1 MTGFSDSV
9 VFEMNSTILSKLS
22 LFGVVRVAKNGL
34 ILDESLLSEFISKRT
49 FKGKAKQL
57 LELKNLYQ
65 YLAILETQT
74 GLKYRIMQHKTAKK
88 VNITFQGL
96 KQYTEISQL
105 MEYDLRDFIVTFKD
119 DIQIMR
125 LEVAIDNKERFN
137 IESIA
142 ENTNRVILDRWNT
155 SYLKTAKEKNTNRHL
170 NIKHYYK
177 QIVELYRLEFVFCKR
192 YFQSKEP
199 LKCIEKTIKKAL
211 KMPFKFDDEFHLI
224 S

>member
-1 MTGFSDSV
+1 
-9 VFEMNSTILSKLS
+9 
-22 LFGVVRVAKNGL
+22 
-34 ILDESLLSEFISKRT
+34 
-49 FKGKAKQL
+49 
-57 LELKNLYQ
+57 
-65 YLAILETQT
+65 
-74 GLKYRIMQHKTAKK
+74 
-88 VNITFQGL
+88 
-96 KQYTEISQL
+96 
-105 MEYDLRDFIVTFKD
+105 MEYDLKEFIATFKD

-125 LEVAIDNKERFN
+125 LDVAIDNKEHFN

-142 ENTNRVILDRWNT
+142 KNTNRVILDRWNT
-155 SYLKTAKEKNTNRHL
+155 SYLKTAKEKNTNRYL

-211 KMPFKFDDEFHLI
+211 KKPFKFDDEYHLI

>member
-34 ILDESLLSEFISKRT
+34 ILDESLLNEFINKRT
-49 FKGKAKQL
+49 IKGKSKQL

-74 GLKYRIMQHKTAKK
+74 GLRYKIMQHKTAKK

-105 MEYDLRDFIVTFKD
+105 MEYDLKEFIATFKD

-125 LEVAIDNKERFN
+125 LDVAIDNREPFN

-142 ENTNRVILDRWNT
+142 KNTNRVILNRWNT
-155 SYLKTAKEKNTNRHL
+155 TYLKTAKEKNTNRHL

>member
-34 ILDESLLSEFISKRT
+34 ILDESLLSEFVNKRT
-49 FKGKAKQL
+49 IKGKAKQL

-74 GLKYRIMQHKTAKK
+74 GLRYKIMQHKTAKK

-105 MEYDLRDFIVTFKD
+105 MEYDLKEFIATFKD

-125 LEVAIDNKERFN
+125 LDVAIDNKEPFN

-142 ENTNRVILDRWNT
+142 KNTNRVILNRWNT
-155 SYLKTAKEKNTNRHL
+155 SYLKTAKEKNTNRYL

-177 QIVELYRLEFVFCKR
+177 QIVELYRLEFVFGKK

-199 LKCIEKTIKKAL
+199 LRSIEKTIIKAL
-211 KMPFKFDDEFHLI
+211 KKPFKFEDDFYLI

>member
-22 LFGVVRVAKNGL
+22 LFGVVKVAKNGL
-34 ILDESLLSEFISKRT
+34 ILDESLLSEFINKRT
-49 FKGKAKQL
+49 LKGKSKQL

-74 GLKYRIMQHKTAKK
+74 GLKYQITQHKRAKK
-88 VNITFQGL
+88 VNIVFKGL

-105 MEYDLRDFIVTFKD
+105 MEYDLKEFIATFKD
-119 DIQIMR
+119 YIQVMR
-125 LEVAIDNKERFN
+125 LDVAIDNKEPFN
-137 IESIA
+137 IKAIA

-155 SYLKTAKEKNTNRHL
+155 SYLKTPKEKNTNRHL

-192 YFQSKEP
+192 YFTGKNP
-199 LKCIEKTIKKAL
+199 LATIEKAIKNIVK
-211 KMPFKFDDEFHLI
+211 KPFKFEEDFNLI

>member
-22 LFGVVRVAKNGL
+22 LFGVVKVAKNGL
-34 ILDESLLSEFISKRT
+34 ILDESLLSEFINKRT
-49 FKGKAKQL
+49 FKGKSKQL

-65 YLAILETQT
+65 YLAIIETQT
-74 GLKYRIMQHKTAKK
+74 GLKYQITQHKRAKK
-88 VNITFQGL
+88 VNIVFKGL

-105 MEYDLRDFIVTFKD
+105 MEYDLKEFIATFKD
-119 DIQIMR
+119 YIQVMR
-125 LEVAIDNKERFN
+125 LDVAIDNKESFN
-137 IESIA
+137 IKAIA
-142 ENTNRVILDRWNT
+142 ENTNRVILNRWNT
-155 SYLKTAKEKNTNRHL
+155 AYLKTPKEKNTNRHL

-199 LKCIEKTIKKAL
+199 FELIEKTIKKAL

>member
-34 ILDESLLSEFISKRT
+34 ILDESLLNEFINKRT
-49 FKGKAKQL
+49 IKGKSKQL

-74 GLKYRIMQHKTAKK
+74 GLRYKIMQHKTAKK

-105 MEYDLRDFIVTFKD
+105 MEYDLKEFIAAFKD

-125 LEVAIDNKERFN
+125 LDVAIDNKEPFN
-137 IESIA
+137 IKAIA

-177 QIVELYRLEFVFCKR
+177 QIAELYRLEFVFCKR

-199 LKCIEKTIKKAL
+199 FELIEKTIKKAL
-211 KMPFKFDDEFHLI
+211 SKPFKLNDEFHLI

>member
-1 MTGFSDSV
+1 
-9 VFEMNSTILSKLS
+9 
-22 LFGVVRVAKNGL
+22 
-34 ILDESLLSEFISKRT
+34 
-49 FKGKAKQL
+49 
-57 LELKNLYQ
+57 
-65 YLAILETQT
+65 
-74 GLKYRIMQHKTAKK
+74 
-88 VNITFQGL
+88 
-96 KQYTEISQL
+96 

-125 LEVAIDNKERFN
+125 LDVAIDNKEPFN
-137 IESIA
+137 IKAIA

-199 LKCIEKTIKKAL
+199 FELIEKTIKKAL
-211 KMPFKFDDEFHLI
+211 SKPFKLNDEFHLI

>member
-34 ILDESLLSEFISKRT
+34 ILDESLLNEFINKRT
-49 FKGKAKQL
+49 IKGKSKQL

-74 GLKYRIMQHKTAKK
+74 GLRYKIMQHKTAKK

-105 MEYDLRDFIVTFKD
+105 MEYDLRDFIAAFKN
-119 DIQIMR
+119 DIQTMR
-125 LEVAIDNKERFN
+125 LDVAIDNKEPFN
-137 IESIA
+137 IKAIA

-199 LKCIEKTIKKAL
+199 FELIEKTIKKAL
-211 KMPFKFDDEFHLI
+211 SKPFKLNDEFHLI

>member
-9 VFEMNSTILSKLS
+9 VFEMNSDILSKLS

-34 ILDESLLSEFISKRT
+34 ILDESLLSEFVNKRT
-49 FKGKAKQL
+49 IKGKSKQL

-105 MEYDLRDFIVTFKD
+105 MEYDLKEFIATFKD

-125 LEVAIDNKERFN
+125 LDVAIDNKEPFN
-137 IESIA
+137 IKAIA
-142 ENTNRVILDRWNT
+142 ENTNRVILNRWNT
-155 SYLKTAKEKNTNRHL
+155 TYLKTAKEKNTNRHL

-199 LKCIEKTIKKAL
+199 FELIEKTIKKAL
-211 KMPFKFDDEFHLI
+211 SKPFKLNDEFHLI

>member
-9 VFEMNSTILSKLS
+9 VFEMNSAILSKLS

-34 ILDESLLSEFISKRT
+34 ILDESLLNEFVNKRT
-49 FKGKAKQL
+49 IKGKSKQL

-74 GLKYRIMQHKTAKK
+74 GLRYKIMQHKTAKK

-105 MEYDLRDFIVTFKD
+105 MEYDLKEFIATFKD
-119 DIQIMR
+119 DIQVMR
-125 LEVAIDNKERFN
+125 LDVAIDNNEPFN
-137 IESIA
+137 IKAIA
-142 ENTNRVILDRWNT
+142 ENTNRVILNRWNT
-155 SYLKTAKEKNTNRHL
+155 TYLKTAKEKNTNRHL

-199 LKCIEKTIKKAL
+199 FELIEKTIKKAL
-211 KMPFKFDDEFHLI
+211 SKPFKLNDEFHLI

>member
-34 ILDESLLSEFISKRT
+34 ILDESLLSEFINKRT
-49 FKGKAKQL
+49 IKGKSKQL

-74 GLKYRIMQHKTAKK
+74 GLKYQITQHKRAKK
-88 VNITFQGL
+88 VNIVFKGL

-105 MEYDLRDFIVTFKD
+105 MEYDLKEFIATFKD
-119 DIQIMR
+119 YIQVMR
-125 LEVAIDNKERFN
+125 LDVAIDNKEPFN
-137 IESIA
+137 IKAIA
-142 ENTNRVILDRWNT
+142 ENTNRVILNRWNT
-155 SYLKTAKEKNTNRHL
+155 AYLKTPKEKNTNRHL

>member
-34 ILDESLLSEFISKRT
+34 ILDESLLNEFINKRT
-49 FKGKAKQL
+49 IKGKSKQL

-74 GLKYRIMQHKTAKK
+74 GLRYKIMQHKTAKK

-105 MEYDLRDFIVTFKD
+105 MEYDLKEFIATFKD

-125 LEVAIDNKERFN
+125 LDVAIDNKEHFN

-142 ENTNRVILDRWNT
+142 ENTNRVILNRWNT

-199 LKCIEKTIKKAL
+199 FELIEKTIKKAL
-211 KMPFKFDDEFHLI
+211 SKPFKLNDEFHLI

>member
-22 LFGVVRVAKNGL
+22 LFGVVTVAKNGL
-34 ILDESLLSEFISKRT
+34 ILDESLLSEFVNKRT
-49 FKGKAKQL
+49 IKGKSKQL

-105 MEYDLRDFIVTFKD
+105 MEYDLKEFIAAFKD

-125 LEVAIDNKERFN
+125 LDVAIDNKEHFN
-137 IESIA
+137 IKAIA
-142 ENTNRVILDRWNT
+142 ENTNRVILDRWNS
-155 SYLKTAKEKNTNRHL
+155 SYLKTAKE
-170 NIKHYYK
+170 
-177 QIVELYRLEFVFCKR
+177 
-192 YFQSKEP
+192 
-199 LKCIEKTIKKAL
+199 
-211 KMPFKFDDEFHLI
+211 
-224 S
+224 

>member
-1 MTGFSDSV
+1 
-9 VFEMNSTILSKLS
+9 
-22 LFGVVRVAKNGL
+22 
-34 ILDESLLSEFISKRT
+34 
-49 FKGKAKQL
+49 
-57 LELKNLYQ
+57 
-65 YLAILETQT
+65 
-74 GLKYRIMQHKTAKK
+74 MQQKKKKK
-88 VNITFQGL
+88 VSIFFKGL

-105 MEYDLRDFIVTFKD
+105 MEYDLKEFIATFKD
-119 DIQIMR
+119 DIQVMR
-125 LEVAIDNKERFN
+125 LDVAIDNNEPFN
-137 IESIA
+137 IKAIA

-211 KMPFKFDDEFHLI
+211 KKPFKFDDESHLI

>member
-22 LFGVVRVAKNGL
+22 LFGVVTVAKNGL
-34 ILDESLLSEFISKRT
+34 ILDESLLSEFVNKRT
-49 FKGKAKQL
+49 IKGKSKQL

-65 YLAILETQT
+65 YLAVLETQT
-74 GLKYRIMQHKTAKK
+74 GLRYKIMQHKTAKK

-105 MEYDLRDFIVTFKD
+105 MEYDLKEFIATFKD
-119 DIQIMR
+119 DIQVMR
-125 LEVAIDNKERFN
+125 LDVAIDNKEPFN
-137 IESIA
+137 IKAIA
-142 ENTNRVILDRWNT
+142 ENTNRVILNRWNT
-155 SYLKTAKEKNTNRHL
+155 AYLKTPKEKNTNRHL

-199 LKCIEKTIKKAL
+199 FEFIEKTIKKAL
-211 KMPFKFDDEFHLI
+211 KKPFKFDDEFHLI

>member
-65 YLAILETQT
+65 YLAIIETQT
-74 GLKYRIMQHKTAKK
+74 GLRYKIMQHKTAKK

-105 MEYDLRDFIVTFKD
+105 MEYDLRDFIAAFKN
-119 DIQIMR
+119 DIRLMR
-125 LEVAIDNKERFN
+125 LDLAIDNKEPFN
-137 IESIA
+137 IKAIA
-142 ENTNRVILDRWNT
+142 ENTNRVILNRWNT
-155 SYLKTAKEKNTNRHL
+155 TYLKTAKEKNTNRHL

-211 KMPFKFDDEFHLI
+211 KKPFKFDDEFHLI

>member
-34 ILDESLLSEFISKRT
+34 ILDESLLNEFINKRT
-49 FKGKAKQL
+49 IKGKSKQL

-74 GLKYRIMQHKTAKK
+74 GLRYKIMQHKTAKK

-105 MEYDLRDFIVTFKD
+105 MEYDLKEFIATFKD

-125 LEVAIDNKERFN
+125 LDVAIDNKEHFN
-137 IESIA
+137 IKAIA
-142 ENTNRVILDRWNT
+142 ENTNRVILNRWNT

-199 LKCIEKTIKKAL
+199 FELIEKTIKKAL
-211 KMPFKFDDEFHLI
+211 SKPFKLNDEFHLI